1 MQPNASGSAGVTV
14 PAIPR
19 VGASSWARSRGRTFV
34 ALLAPALIVL
44 FLVTIVP
51 TLFLLATS
59 LTPLNL
65 AKPASLRFIG
75 LENFQEL
82 TVDGRFWNSLAVQA
96 RLSFWDVTLQL
107 LLGLG
112 LAVLLNSRLRFLD
125 LIRSAFIIPMVLP
138 PVVVALNWLLF
149 FTPNVSVLNWI
160 LGLLQLPQ
168 PVWLMDANLALWAI
182 IIADVW
188 EWTPFVLLMVLAAL
202 QMMPEEPLEAA
213 RIDGAS
219 GLQVFRYIT
228 LPLLRPVLLVA
239 GLFRFIDSVK
249 AFPQIYIM
257 TRGGPGNVTEATNFY
272 AFLEGFSYSYIG
284 YSSAIIVVM
293 LAVTF
298 GMSAAIIR
306 TVGQEAEV
314 E

>member
-1 MQPNASGSAGVTV
+1 MQPGEESVAFRLAK
-14 PAIPR
+14 PR
-19 VGASSWARSRGRTFV
+19 RAGASWSRARGRTFV

-44 FLVTIVP
+44 FIVTIVP
-51 TLFLLATS
+51 TVFLLATS
-59 LTPLNL
+59 VTPLNL
-65 AKPASLRFIG
+65 AKLASLRFVG
-75 LENFQEL
+75 MENFQGL
-82 TVDGRFWNSLAVQA
+82 IDDGRFWNSLAVQA
-96 RLSFWDVTLQL
+96 RLSFFDVTLQL
-107 LLGLG
+107 LIGLG
-112 LAVLLNSRLRFLD
+112 LALLLNARLRFLD

-138 PVVVALNWLLF
+138 PVVVALNWKLF
-149 FTPNVSVLNWI
+149 FTPNVSVLNWL
-160 LGLLQLPQ
+160 LGLVHLPQ

-182 IIADVW
+182 IISDVW

-213 RIDGAS
+213 KIDGAS

-257 TRGGPGNVTEATNFY
+257 TGGGPGNVTEATNFY

-293 LAVTF
+293 LVVTF
-298 GMSAAIIR
+298 VLSATIIR